1 MRSLFKD
8 HNPGLILLLLFSL
21 ALIGALL
28 FMLLGGIT
36 TLCATEAT
44 SLSAALTTDY
54 KTEQGLMGI
63 RILQSFQTIGI
74 FIFPSLVLAFLV
86 SYNPWGFLGFRKIS
100 IRLILL
106 SSLFMIVSLPG
117 INFLAS
123 INALVPMPQWML
135 NMERTAM
142 EITNALLKTHSPTL
156 LFLNIIVVAVLPAL
170 GEELFFRGV
179 IQPYVCKIVKNT
191 FWGILIASAFFSAI
205 HLQFQGFIPRLL
217 LGMMFGYLYVWSGSI
232 WLPIAIHFINNAA
245 ATVLYYFVG
254 LGSLPTTI
262 ESFGEI
268 EGQWGIGLVS
278 ILAASALAWLVK
290 METSKKLH
298 GISNQSAA

>member
-1 MRSLFKD
+1 MRSHLND
-8 HNPGLILLLLFSL
+8 QNPGLVLLLLFFL
-21 ALIGALL
+21 ALIGVLL

-36 TLCATEAT
+36 TLWATEAT

-74 FIFPSLVLAFLV
+74 FIFPSVALAFLV
-86 SYNPWGFLGFRKIS
+86 SNSPWDFLGFQKIN
-100 IRLILL
+100 IRLFLI
-106 SSLFMIVSLPG
+106 SSLFMLVSLPG
-117 INFLAS
+117 INLLAS
-123 INALVPMPQWML
+123 LNALVPMPQWML
-135 NMERTAM
+135 NMEQTAM
-142 EITNALLKTHSPTL
+142 EITNALLKTSSPFL
-156 LFLNIIVVAVLPAL
+156 LFLNIIIVAVLPAL
-170 GEELFFRGV
+170 GEELFFRGI
-179 IQPYVCKIVKNT
+179 IQPYVCKTVKNT

-232 WLPIAIHFINNAA
+232 WLPIAVHFINNAA

-268 EGQWGIGLVS
+268 KGQWGIGLAS
-278 ILAASALAWLVK
+278 IIAASALAWLVK
-290 METSKKLH
+290 VEARKKLH
-298 GISNQSAA
+298 GISNQFAA